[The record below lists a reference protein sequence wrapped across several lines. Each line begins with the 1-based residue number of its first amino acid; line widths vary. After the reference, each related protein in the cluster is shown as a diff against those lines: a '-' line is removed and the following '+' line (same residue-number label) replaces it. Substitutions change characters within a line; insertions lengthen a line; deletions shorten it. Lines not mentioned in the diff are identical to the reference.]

1 MGSSLAYIQ
10 GLTILLTR
18 IILYPRWIMEWELAE
33 LWNKG
38 ALQFDEFCETVI
50 LSSSHIPSFAF
61 TFLMK
66 AVQGIAT
73 YIQVLL
79 IGICTQKYILASGD
93 VLLSCWQGP

>member
-1 MGSSLAYIQ
+1 
-10 GLTILLTR
+10 
-18 IILYPRWIMEWELAE
+18 MEWELAE

-93 VLLSCWQGP
+93 VILSCWQGPWQSNLLFSTNSDYAVAGHYFVLSV